1 MKHCLSVLLLLA
13 FFTTANAQQ
22 LDSIPAAKPAK
33 KDWSKID
40 LSQRSADHLM
50 IQFGYAG
57 WAKVPDTINIGGFS
71 RTFNIYFF
79 FDFPF
84 KLNPRFSVGLGAGYG
99 SDNIFFKK
107 TLVDIK
113 SGTAVTIRTDTITQ
127 YKKLKL
133 QTGYLEI
140 PLELRYSTNPENM
153 NKGFKMA
160 LGVKVGLLIDGKVK
174 AKIDRDAQGNAG
186 YIYKEKETKYFQ
198 NSRVAAH
205 LRVGYGNVTV
215 FGQYTLT
222 NYFKEGAG
230 PAVKPWSIGLTLS
243 GL

>member
-1 MKHCLSVLLLLA
+1 MKHCLSVCLLLA
-13 FFTTANAQQ
+13 FFASAQAQQ
-22 LDSIPAAKPAK
+22 LDSLPVAQPKK
-33 KDWSKID
+33 KDWSKLD

-50 IQFGYAG
+50 LQFGYAG
-57 WAKVPDTINIGGFS
+57 WMKTPDTINTGGFS
-71 RTFNIYFF
+71 RSFNIYFF

-84 KLNPRFSVGLGAGYG
+84 KSNPRLSVGLGAGYG

-113 SGTAVTIRTDTITQ
+113 SGTAVIIRKDTITQ

-133 QTGYLEI
+133 QTGYIEI

-153 NKGFKMA
+153 NKGFKFA
-160 LGVKVGLLIDGKVK
+160 IGAKVGLLVDGKVK
-174 AKIDRDAQGNAG
+174 AKIDRDAAGNSG

-198 NSRVAAH
+198 TSRVAGIV
-205 LRVGYGNVTV
+205 RVGYGNFTV
-215 FGQYTLT
+215 FGSYTLT
-222 NYFKEGAG
+222 TYFKEGAG
-230 PAVKPWSIGLTLS
+230 PAVKPWSIGLSLS